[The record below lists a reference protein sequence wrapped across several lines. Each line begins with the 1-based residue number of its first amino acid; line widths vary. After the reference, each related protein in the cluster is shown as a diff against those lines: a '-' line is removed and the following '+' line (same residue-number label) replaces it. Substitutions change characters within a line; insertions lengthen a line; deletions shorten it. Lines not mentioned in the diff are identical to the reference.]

1 MRIEAFQYHFR
12 NFRDRRTGYG
22 AAFRNIARGGFL
34 TARDY
39 LRAQKARAL
48 ICDELRLAFEDI
60 DVLVLPV
67 TAATPGGGSYATE
80 GTDVKVKKGSFAHGA
95 AYTAPFNLTGSPTL
109 ALPCGFTAAGMP
121 IGLQLVG
128 RSFQEETLIATGH
141 HYQSKTDWHRRRP
154 RETP

>member
-1 MRIEAFQYHFR
+1 MRIEAFEYHFPNLR
-12 NFRDRRTGYG
+12 TRRAQYG

-39 LRAQKARAL
+39 LRAQRARTLICEELHLALQQVDAL
-48 ICDELRLAFEDI
+48 I
-60 DVLVLPV
+60 LPV
-67 TAATPGGGSYATE
+67 TPGTPGGGSYAME

-109 ALPCGFTAAGMP
+109 AIPCGFTRQGMP

-128 RSFQEETLIATGH
+128 RPFQEDTLIAAGH
-141 HYQSKTDWHRRRP
+141 GYQSVTDWHRRRP
-154 RETP
+154 KETP